1 MSRVVVIVAIVAE
14 IVTLTHFTNSDDPT
28 WTNLIPS
35 VLNHGG
41 FGLAPTENME
51 LSRSGYGFGYGDAS
65 QGGSMFGT
73 GNRSGYGRGTRKG
86 RSNENSNNSSSSV
99 SNNGK
104 GTFVGINSKGTSQN
118 APDGYTQKRSDRTPF
133 GSRYGHNHVPVRGE
147 QRIYGGDKDLERG
160 VVGETDDSS
169 TKTLTRD
176 AKAIHQTREID
187 VRIEDQYGNPAMRR
201 PSEATVER
209 EFGATGRLSTG
220 EVSSESGDFY
230 GIGR

>member
-1 MSRVVVIVAIVAE
+1 
-14 IVTLTHFTNSDDPT
+14 
-28 WTNLIPS
+28 
-35 VLNHGG
+35 
-41 FGLAPTENME
+41 
-51 LSRSGYGFGYGDAS
+51 
-65 QGGSMFGT
+65 MFGT

-86 RSNENSNNSSSSV
+86 GSNKNSNNSSSTV

-104 GTFVGINSKGTSQN
+104 GTFGGGNSKGNSQN
-118 APDGYTQKRSDRTPF
+118 VQDGYTQKRSDRTPF

-160 VVGETDDSS
+160 VVGEADDSS

-176 AKAIHQTREID
+176 ANGIHQTREID

-201 PSEATVER
+201 PSEGTVER
-209 EFGATGRLSTG
+209 ERIAARRPSTG
-220 EVSSESGDFY
+220 GVSIEDGEFY